1 MIVTYKERRAKAFAD
16 AKQQLPAQLW
26 ALPGESPQKWT
37 ANVQNTWLKRA
48 LKRLGLTAPPG
59 FSWTSHSL
67 RSGPASAAHAI
78 GVPEMIIKFYGHW
91 AKNSSVWNDYIDQ
104 TVRPTPAGRFFF
116 GWLLED
122 APEERFSD
130 SDAEG

>member
-1 MIVTYKERRAKAFAD
+1 MFVGVFFFPLPSPEKEGK
-16 AKQQLPAQLW
+16 LM
-26 ALPGESPQKWT
+26 
-37 ANVQNTWLKRA
+37 
-48 LKRLGLTAPPG
+48 
-59 FSWTSHSL
+59 